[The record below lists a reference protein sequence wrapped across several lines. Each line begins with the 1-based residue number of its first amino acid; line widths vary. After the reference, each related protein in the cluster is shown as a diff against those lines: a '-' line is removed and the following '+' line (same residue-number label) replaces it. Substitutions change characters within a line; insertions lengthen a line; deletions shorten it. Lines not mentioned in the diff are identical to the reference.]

1 MGFSRKTVDLLAG
14 LNKHRDLLLKS
25 LGVPGL
31 GFVIKRAM
39 DQKGTVFTYI
49 PVNKGIEV
57 DGSVA
62 LPITIAERFIQE
74 ASHRVILS
82 FCPCRRSMNCGNY
95 DAGLGCLFLG
105 EGAREIN
112 TPTVGKSVGV
122 AEAIAHLHRAVNSG
136 LVPVVGKVKFDA
148 AYLGVKKHHRL
159 MTICFCCSCCCLA
172 RGIHYAP
179 KDVRD
184 VMVKLEGVEV
194 RNVGECLGCGACVE
208 VCIFHQRKIID
219 GKAVTGDECKGCGR
233 CASACPND
241 VIEVRV
247 DNPEYIK
254 QCIDRISAFVNI
266 KGDATGDQGR
276 S

>member
-1 MGFSRKTVDLLAG
+1 MGFSRRTVDLLAG
-14 LNKHRDLLLKS
+14 MNKHRDILLKS
-25 LGVPGL
+25 LNVPWL
-31 GFVIKRAM
+31 GPAIKRAM

-57 DGSVA
+57 NGSVA
-62 LPITIAERFIQE
+62 LPIAIAEHFIQE

-82 FCPCRRSMNCGNY
+82 FCPCRRSMSCSNF
-95 DAGLGCLFLG
+95 DASLGCLFLG

-112 TPTVGKSVGV
+112 TPAVGKSASVD
-122 AEAIAHLHRAVNSG
+122 EAIDHLNRAVNFG

-194 RNVGECLGCGACVE
+194 RNAGECLGCGACVE
-208 VCIFHQRKIID
+208 VCIFKQRRIVD
-219 GKAVTGDECKGCGR
+219 GKAVTGEECKGCGR
-233 CASACPND
+233 CASVCPND

-247 DNPEYIK
+247 HNPEYIR
-254 QCIDRISAFVNI
+254 QCIDRISAFVDI
-266 KGDATGDQGR
+266 KNDAPGDQGK